1 METSRITFVHNCDK
15 DYLTN
20 TILLIK
26 TSGYITQMEE
36 LTVKEFIYLWKD
48 LFRTIKIDLEKFM
61 KAQKTAV
68 VHWVSNPTNDRDIW
82 TFINS
87 EGNQLSFN
95 LI

>member
-1 METSRITFVHNCDK
+1 MTTTKITFVHDCED
-15 DYLTN
+15 DYLNN

-26 TSGYITQMEE
+26 TSGCITNMEE

-48 LFRTIKIDLEKFM
+48 LFRTNKIDLKKFM

-68 VHWVSNPTNDRDIW
+68 VHWVSNPTIDRDIW

-87 EGNQLSFN
+87 EGNQLSIN

>member
-1 METSRITFVHNCDK
+1 METKKITFVHNHEDN
-15 DYLTN
+15 YLNN

-26 TSGYITQMEE
+26 TSGCITQMEE

-68 VHWVSNPTNDRDIW
+68 VNWVSNPTYDRDIW